1 MKMTWEQRDYDLEFF
16 HRELDSFVPDTIFDA
31 HAHLY
36 ELWHWKVRTALAAGP
51 ESATMEVFQEQI
63 QWITPGRE
71 THGLFF
77 GAGLH
82 EGTYRASNEFL
93 AGEAAKDPK
102 SRGQLIVSPRQDP
115 EEVRQEVRRLSM
127 VGLKV
132 YHLFVENRPSSHD
145 SEIDEFL
152 TEEHARIAHEEGLSV
167 TLHMV
172 KPRALADPGNQ
183 AKIRYLCESYPNL
196 RLILAHAGR
205 SFNPHHTIEG
215 IHSLE
220 GIPNVW
226 FDTSAVTEAGAFEA
240 IVDTFGHQRLLW
252 GSDYPISHFR
262 GRCVGIGDQFLWLY
276 EDSVDWKRISH
287 VEIQP
292 YLVGMESLRAVKLAA
307 TRLRLTDSQVE
318 DVFCNNGRKLF
329 DLD

>member
-1 MKMTWEQRDYDLEFF
+1 MKMTWEPRDYDLEFF

-36 ELWHWKVRTALAAGP
+36 ELWHWKVQTALAVGP
-51 ESATMEVFQEQI
+51 HQATLEVFQEQI
-63 QWITPGRE
+63 QWIMPGRE

-77 GAGLH
+77 GAGLY
-82 EGTYRASNEFL
+82 EKTYRASNEFL
-93 AGEAAKDPK
+93 AREAAKDPQ

-132 YHLFVENRPSSHD
+132 YHLFVEDRPSSQD
-145 SEIDEFL
+145 AEIEEFL
-152 TEEHARIAHEEGLSV
+152 TEEHVRIAHEEGLSV

-172 KPRALADPGNQ
+172 KPRSLADPANQ
-183 AKIRYLCESYPNL
+183 ARIRYYCENYPNM
-196 RLILAHAGR
+196 RLILAHAAR

-215 IHSLE
+215 IHTLK

-240 IVDTFGHQRLLW
+240 IVDTFGHERLLW

-276 EDSVDWKRISH
+276 EDTIDWKRISH

-292 YLVGMESLRAVKLAA
+292 CLVGMESLRAVKLAA
-307 TRLRLTDSQVE
+307 IRLRLTDSQVE
-318 DVFCNNGRKLF
+318 DVFCNNGRKMF
-329 DLD
+329 GLD

>member
-1 MKMTWEQRDYDLEFF
+1 MKMTWELRDYDLEFF
-16 HRELDSFVPDTIFDA
+16 NRELDSFVPDTIFDA

-36 ELWHWKVRTALAAGP
+36 ELGHWKVRTALAAGP
-51 ESATMEVFQEQI
+51 DKATLEVFQEQI

-77 GAGLH
+77 GGGLY

-93 AGEAAKDPK
+93 AREAAKDPK

-132 YHLFVENRPSSHD
+132 YHLFVEDRPSSHD
-145 SEIDEFL
+145 SEIEEFL
-152 TEEHARIAHEEGLSV
+152 TEDHVRIAHEEGLSV

-183 AKIRYLCESYPNL
+183 ARIRYYCESYPNL

-240 IVDTFGHQRLLW
+240 IVDTFGHERLLW

-276 EDSVDWKRISH
+276 EDTLDWKRISH

-307 TRLRLTDSQVE
+307 TRLRLTDTQVE